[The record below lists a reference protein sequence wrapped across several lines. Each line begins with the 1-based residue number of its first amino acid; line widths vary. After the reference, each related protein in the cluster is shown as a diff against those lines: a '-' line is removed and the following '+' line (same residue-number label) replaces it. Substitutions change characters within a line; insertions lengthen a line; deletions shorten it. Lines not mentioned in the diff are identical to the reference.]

1 MKMKEA
7 AVSQGMEVVEVVS
20 RSWKSQE
27 NSSSP
32 RASRRNLALENSMDR
47 RVWQPTSPGTDEK
60 TKAQRGK
67 GMLRVMQLVKSEV
80 EFLIWV

>member
-1 MKMKEA
+1 MAQLVKNPSAIWETLGLI
-7 AVSQGMEVVEVVS
+7 SGLE
-20 RSWKSQE
+20 RSPGEGNGYPLQYS
-27 NSSSP
+27 
-32 RASRRNLALENSMDR
+32 ALENSMDR

-67 GMLRVMQLVKSEV
+67 EMLRVMQLVKSEV

>member
-1 MKMKEA
+1 MSLKLKEV

-32 RASRRNLALENSMDR
+32 RASSRNLALEKILQASGVHGWYWGSGVGNNDGS
-47 RVWQPTSPGTDEK
+47 
-60 TKAQRGK
+60 
-67 GMLRVMQLVKSEV
+67 
-80 EFLIWV
+80 F